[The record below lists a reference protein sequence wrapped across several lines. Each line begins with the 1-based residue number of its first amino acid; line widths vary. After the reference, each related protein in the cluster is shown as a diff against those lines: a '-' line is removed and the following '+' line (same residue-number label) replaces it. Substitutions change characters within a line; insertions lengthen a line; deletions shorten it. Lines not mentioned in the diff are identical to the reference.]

1 MAKHPKEE
9 LIAVYLIGGGTAGVA
24 WAAFTHLPIGDRIAA
39 VVCAGLLAFGLL
51 LFWKAQGTR

>member
-39 VVCAGLLAFGLL
+39 VVLLDMASQ
-51 LFWKAQGTR
+51 AEPT